1 MKKKILVCLFLI
13 TLILLGIVL
22 YLNQDKE
29 YRGLKAY
36 GNVDIRESSLA
47 FEINGKIN
55 ALFFDEGQKVTKGE
69 ILATLD
75 TKALEHEKNIKLSS
89 CNGLKAQLNL
99 LENGYRKEEI
109 DKAEAE
115 VKALEKKLDVLLV
128 EYKRHQAYTSNRLV
142 QIFKH
147 KRNKYIDFLFSS
159 DDINDFLDRL
169 YFENII
175 ISYDKQKLHESKKC
189 AKDIIALKNRIE
201 MQKKNLEVAISNINR
216 QQVTIQDAIS
226 KNEKLIEKLKTDR
239 ATWEKS
245 ERELARQSR
254 AISHMINDTI
264 KKEEKISGTVVTTG
278 GFIRPVPG
286 RITSPF
292 GTRMHPIFKRKIFH
306 SGVDIGAPY
315 GTSIKASNS
324 GRVIFVGWYS
334 GYGKVVIIDH
344 GKINGIPTTTLY
356 AHMSVTKVSKGAHV
370 AKGTIVGKVGT
381 TGYSTGPHLHF
392 EVRQKGN
399 PVNPLKFIK

>member
-1 MKKKILVCLFLI
+1 MGCKFLKNYITVFLTLFLVLFNTNYCCATAQNNPKLKDQRKQI
-13 TLILLGIVL
+13 EAKRTHAKKEIHKLKLLEKLETNKL
-22 YLNQDKE
+22 YKNQQKLEYAQHSLQKNQKE
-29 YRGLKAY
+29 Y
-36 GNVDIRESSLA
+36 
-47 FEINGKIN
+47 
-55 ALFFDEGQKVTKGE
+55 
-69 ILATLD
+69 
-75 TKALEHEKNIKLSS
+75 KNTQS
-89 CNGLKAQLNL
+89 
-99 LENGYRKEEI
+99 
-109 DKAEAE
+109 E
-115 VKALEKKLDVLLV
+115 VEALEKKLDVLLV

-216 QQVTIQDAIS
+216 EQVTIQDAIS

>member
-1 MKKKILVCLFLI
+1 MGCKFLKNYITVFLTLFLVLFNTNYCCATAQNNTKLKDQRKQI
-13 TLILLGIVL
+13 EAKRTHAKKEIHKLKLLEKLETNKL
-22 YLNQDKE
+22 YKNQQKLEYAQHSLQKNQKE
-29 YRGLKAY
+29 YQ
-36 GNVDIRESSLA
+36 NTQS
-47 FEINGKIN
+47 
-55 ALFFDEGQKVTKGE
+55 
-69 ILATLD
+69 
-75 TKALEHEKNIKLSS
+75 
-89 CNGLKAQLNL
+89 
-99 LENGYRKEEI
+99 
-109 DKAEAE
+109 E

-315 GTSIKASNS
+315 GTSIKAANS

>member
-1 MKKKILVCLFLI
+1 MGCKFLKNYITVFLTLFLVLFNTNYCCATAQNNPKLKDQRKQI
-13 TLILLGIVL
+13 EAKRTHAKKEIHKLKLLEKLETNKL
-22 YLNQDKE
+22 YKNQQKLEYTQHSLQKNQKE
-29 YRGLKAY
+29 Y
-36 GNVDIRESSLA
+36 
-47 FEINGKIN
+47 
-55 ALFFDEGQKVTKGE
+55 
-69 ILATLD
+69 
-75 TKALEHEKNIKLSS
+75 KNTQS
-89 CNGLKAQLNL
+89 
-99 LENGYRKEEI
+99 
-109 DKAEAE
+109 E
-115 VKALEKKLDVLLV
+115 VEALEKKLDVLLV

-216 QQVTIQDAIS
+216 EQVTIQDAIS

>member
-1 MKKKILVCLFLI
+1 MGCKFLKNYITVFLTLFLVLFNTNYCCATAQNNPKLKDQRKQI
-13 TLILLGIVL
+13 EAKRTHAKKEIHKLKLLEKLETNKL
-22 YLNQDKE
+22 YKNQQKLEYAQHSLQKNQKE
-29 YRGLKAY
+29 YQ
-36 GNVDIRESSLA
+36 NPQSEV
-47 FEINGKIN
+47 N
-55 ALFFDEGQKVTKGE
+55 ALGKW
-69 ILATLD
+69 
-75 TKALEHEKNIKLSS
+75 
-89 CNGLKAQLNL
+89 
-99 LENGYRKEEI
+99 
-109 DKAEAE
+109 
-115 VKALEKKLDVLLV
+115 LDVLLV

-315 GTSIKASNS
+315 GTSIKAANS

>member
-1 MKKKILVCLFLI
+1 MGCKFLKNYITVFLTLFLVLFNTNYCCATAQNNPKLKDQRKQI
-13 TLILLGIVL
+13 EAKRTHAKKEIHKLKLLEKLETNKL
-22 YLNQDKE
+22 YKNQQKLEYAQHSLQKNQKE
-29 YRGLKAY
+29 Y
-36 GNVDIRESSLA
+36 
-47 FEINGKIN
+47 
-55 ALFFDEGQKVTKGE
+55 
-69 ILATLD
+69 
-75 TKALEHEKNIKLSS
+75 KNTQS
-89 CNGLKAQLNL
+89 
-99 LENGYRKEEI
+99 
-109 DKAEAE
+109 E
-115 VKALEKKLDVLLV
+115 VEALEKKLDVLLV

-216 QQVTIQDAIS
+216 EQVTIQDAIS

-315 GTSIKASNS
+315 GTSIKAANS

>member
-1 MKKKILVCLFLI
+1 MGCKFLKNYITVFLTLFLVLFNTNYCCATAQNNPKLKDQRKQI
-13 TLILLGIVL
+13 EAKSTHAKKEIHKLKLLEKLETNKL
-22 YLNQDKE
+22 YKNQQKLEYAQHSLQKNQKE
-29 YRGLKAY
+29 YQ
-36 GNVDIRESSLA
+36 NTQS
-47 FEINGKIN
+47 
-55 ALFFDEGQKVTKGE
+55 
-69 ILATLD
+69 
-75 TKALEHEKNIKLSS
+75 
-89 CNGLKAQLNL
+89 
-99 LENGYRKEEI
+99 
-109 DKAEAE
+109 E

-216 QQVTIQDAIS
+216 EQVTIQDAIS

-315 GTSIKASNS
+315 GTSIKAANS